1 MSADISL
8 FGQVRDSDG
17 TPIEMI
23 QVTVYRDTQMVDR
36 VYTNT
41 EGKYWVAVP
50 TGAPITVRFD
60 THATLVNARDW
71 HASVVANIDATKD
84 ISLDRLLMRVG
95 TVTSEVAAIEAL
107 TAYQFCALWTAQDPG
122 QQYAEYAALRISQ
135 MKLITEVLQD
145 VQSRL
150 EAHFRAQ
157 AHSS

>member
-23 QVTVYRDTQMVDR
+23 QVTVYRDTQVVER

-41 EGKYWVAVP
+41 EGKYWVTVP
-50 TGAPITVRFD
+50 AGAPITVRFD

-84 ISLDRLLMRVG
+84 IALDRLLMRVG
-95 TVTSEVAAIEAL
+95 TVTTEIAAIDAL
-107 TAYQFCALWTAQDPG
+107 TAYQFCALWTAQDPN
-122 QQYAEYAALRISQ
+122 QQYAEYAAFRLSQ
-135 MKLITEVLQD
+135 MKLITEVLRD
-145 VQSRL
+145 IQSRL

-157 AHSS
+157 AHAS

>member
-23 QVTVYRDTQMVDR
+23 QVTVYRDTQVVER

-41 EGKYWVAVP
+41 EGKYWVTVP
-50 TGAPITVRFD
+50 AGAPITIRFD

-84 ISLDRLLMRVG
+84 IALDRLLMRVG
-95 TVTSEVAAIEAL
+95 TVTTEIAAIDAL
-107 TAYQFCALWTAQDPG
+107 TAYQFCALWTAQDPN
-122 QQYAEYAALRISQ
+122 QQYAEYAAFRLSQ
-135 MKLITEVLQD
+135 MKLITEVLRD
-145 VQSRL
+145 IQSRL

-157 AHSS
+157 AHAS